1 MLSCPKGSQPPFN
14 HVKCTG
20 KALSIINGNPVY
32 REAWNGRDSKGRW
45 TNIQPKLR
53 VQCLGKEASG
63 AFLTALLCP
72 S

>member
-1 MLSCPKGSQPPFN
+1 MGFQPPFS

-32 REAWNGRDSKGRW
+32 REAWNGKNSRGSW
-45 TNIQPKLR
+45 INIQPKFR
-53 VQCLGKEASG
+53 VQCVGKEALG